1 MLQNK
6 QEILDYVESYIFSS
20 DFLSQTFNDL
30 KFDLFDEIA
39 SGKNTSKIQSEQDLE
54 NFVNLASL
62 DGYTTK
68 PKSGKKGAWDL
79 IKQYT
84 YDHYDKNH
92 VDKHDPCDIANM
104 IDHIRGTNAINH
116 LLEVCGYTDD
126 VQINKQTASKFIYHL
141 NQEKLGKED

>member
-6 QEILDYVESYIFSS
+6 QEILDYIRSYIFIS
-20 DFLSQTFNDL
+20 DFLSQIFKDL

-54 NFVNLASL
+54 NFVNIASL

-68 PKSGKKGAWDL
+68 PKNGKKAAWDL

-84 YDHYDKNH
+84 YDHYDKNP
-92 VDKHDPCDIANM
+92 VD
-104 IDHIRGTNAINH
+104 TNA
-116 LLEVCGYTDD
+116 TRW
-126 VQINKQTASKFIYHL
+126 
-141 NQEKLGKED
+141 